1 LTNQANDFWT
11 SLADHYPSNLIKY
24 LLTND
29 YEHATLIVNQGKP
42 MKRIPILILTA
53 SLSTAASTWAAQT
66 DAVQNAPE
74 SAQQTAAAADRAES
88 ANNQSD
94 ADAKFLRMNFREASL
109 DQVLTYLS
117 EAAGFIVNVKP
128 GTSIRGKVTILS
140 NEPLSKDEAVN
151 QLNSVLNAN
160 NLAAVENGR
169 TLTIMPRDEAK
180 IAGIPVRHGSDPD
193 KIPITDKIVTQ
204 IMPVRF
210 VEAAQ
215 LLKDL
220 QPLVS
225 IQTTMTANEAGNAIV
240 MTDTQANIHKVAEI
254 IHDIDM
260 GAEEFT
266 ELRVFPLHNSD
277 PTTTADLITQLFADD
292 TSRQGN
298 QGGFSNP
305 FAGGGRFARFAGL
318 AGQNRGNQSSSSN
331 AQNQR
336 IKKRNRVVAVA
347 DERTASVVVSATRDL
362 MEQIE
367 DVVDRLDGDQKGKKS
382 VHVFAIQ
389 HADPAEALPVLTEM
403 FGKNTTQNSR
413 NNQSQNS
420 ALQTRGSSQ
429 NNPQT
434 SSSTMSGSRTGLGQ
448 GGRTG
453 GGGGTGLSFP

>member
-1 LTNQANDFWT
+1 
-11 SLADHYPSNLIKY
+11 
-24 LLTND
+24 
-29 YEHATLIVNQGKP
+29 

-53 SLSTAASTWAAQT
+53 SLSTAAFTWPGESGAA
-66 DAVQNAPE
+66 QNAPE
-74 SAQQTAAAADRAES
+74 TAQQAAAADQTES
-88 ANNQSD
+88 ATSQLNV
-94 ADAKFLRMNFREASL
+94 DAKFLRMNFRDASL

-117 EAAGFIVNVKP
+117 EAAGFIINVKP
-128 GTSIRGKVTILS
+128 GTSVRGKVTVMS
-140 NEPLSKDEAVN
+140 NEPLTKDEAVN
-151 QLNSVLNAN
+151 LLNTVLNEN

-169 TLTIMPRDEAK
+169 TLTVMPRDEAK
-180 IAGIPVRHGSDPD
+180 IAGIPVISGADPD

-225 IQTTMTANEAGNAIV
+225 IQSTMTANEAGNAIV
-240 MTDTQANIHKVAEI
+240 MTDTQANIHKVAQI

-305 FAGGGRFARFAGL
+305 FAGGGRFARFAAL
-318 AGQNRGNQSSSSN
+318 AGQNRGNQGSSS

-367 DVVDRLDGDQKGKKS
+367 DVIDRLDGDAKGKKKVYVFS
-382 VHVFAIQ
+382 VP
-389 HADPAEALPVLTEM
+389 HADPAEALPILTEM
-403 FGKNTTQNSR
+403 FGSTTQSSR
-413 NNQSQNS
+413 NSAAQSS
-420 ALQTRGSSQ
+420 ALSSRSASQ
-429 NNPQT
+429 SNPQT
-434 SSSTMSGSRTGLGQ
+434 SSSSTMSGSRTGFGQ
-448 GGRTG
+448 TSRT

>member
-1 LTNQANDFWT
+1 
-11 SLADHYPSNLIKY
+11 
-24 LLTND
+24 
-29 YEHATLIVNQGKP
+29 

-53 SLSTAASTWAAQT
+53 CLSTAASTWAAQT
-66 DAVQNAPE
+66 GAVQNAPE
-74 SAQQTAAAADRAES
+74 TAQQTAAANLAE
-88 ANNQSD
+88 AGNGQGGE
-94 ADAKFLRMNFREASL
+94 DAKFLRMNFREASL

-117 EAAGFIVNVKP
+117 EAAGFVINVRP
-128 GTSIRGKVTILS
+128 NTSIRGKVTIMS
-140 NEPLSKDEAVN
+140 NEPLSRDEAIN
-151 QLNSVLNAN
+151 QLNSALNAN
-160 NLAAVENGR
+160 NLAAVENGK

-180 IAGIPVRHGSDPD
+180 IAGIPVRSGADPD

-225 IQTTMTANEAGNAIV
+225 INTTMTANEAGNAIV

-254 IHDIDM
+254 IRDIDS

-266 ELRVFPLHNSD
+266 ELRVFPLHNAD
-277 PTTTADLITQLFADD
+277 PTTTADLLTQLFADD

-305 FAGGGRFARFAGL
+305 FFGGGRFGRFAGL
-318 AGQNRGNQSSSSN
+318 GGQNRGNQGSSNN

-367 DVVDRLDGDQKGKKS
+367 DVVDRLDGNAKGKKS
-382 VHVFAIQ
+382 VHVYRLE
-389 HADPAEALPVLTEM
+389 HTDPAEALPVFTEI

-413 NNQSQNS
+413 NTAAQSS
-420 ALQTRGSSQ
+420 ALLNRGSSQ
-429 NNPQT
+429 NNSQT
-434 SSSTMSGSRTGLGQ
+434 GSTMTGSRNGIGQNNRTG
-448 GGRTG
+448 G

>member
-1 LTNQANDFWT
+1 M
-11 SLADHYPSNLIKY
+11 
-24 LLTND
+24 
-29 YEHATLIVNQGKP
+29 KP
-42 MKRIPILILTA
+42 IPILILTA
-53 SLSTAASTWAAQT
+53 SLSTAAFTWPAEAGAA
-66 DAVQNAPE
+66 QNAPE
-74 SAQQTAAAADRAES
+74 TAQPAAAEQAAS
-88 ANNQSD
+88 QPSV
-94 ADAKFLRMNFREASL
+94 DAKFLRMNFREASL

-117 EAAGFIVNVKP
+117 EAAGFIINVKP
-128 GTSIRGKVTILS
+128 GTSVRGKVTVMS
-140 NEPLSKDEAVN
+140 NEPLTKDEAVN
-151 QLNSVLNAN
+151 LLNTVLNEN
-160 NLAAVENGR
+160 NLAAVENGK
-169 TLTIMPRDEAK
+169 TLSIMPRDEAK
-180 IAGIPVRHGSDPD
+180 IAGIPVKSGADPD

-254 IHDIDM
+254 IRDIDM

-277 PTTTADLITQLFADD
+277 PSTTADLITQLFADD

-305 FAGGGRFARFAGL
+305 FAGGGRFARFAAM
-318 AGQNRGNQSSSSN
+318 AGQTRGNQGSSG

-367 DVVDRLDGDQKGKKS
+367 DVIDRLDGNSKGRKS
-382 VHVFAIQ
+382 VHIYRLE
-389 HADPAEALPVLTEM
+389 HTDPAEALPVFTEM

-413 NNQSQNS
+413 NAAAQSS
-420 ALQTRGSSQ
+420 ALSTRGSSQ

-434 SSSTMSGSRTGLGQ
+434 GSATSTGNRTGMGQ
-448 GGRTG
+448 NNRIGT

>member
-1 LTNQANDFWT
+1 
-11 SLADHYPSNLIKY
+11 
-24 LLTND
+24 
-29 YEHATLIVNQGKP
+29 

-53 SLSTAASTWAAQT
+53 SLSTAAFTWPGQTRAAQ
-66 DAVQNAPE
+66 NAAE
-74 SAQQTAAAADRAES
+74 TAQQTAAADRAEPATS
-88 ANNQSD
+88 ESKV
-94 ADAKFLRMNFREASL
+94 DAKFLRMNFRDASL

-117 EAAGFIVNVKP
+117 EAAGFIINVKP
-128 GTSIRGKVTILS
+128 GTSVRGKVTVMS
-140 NEPLSKDEAVN
+140 NEPLTKDEAVN
-151 QLNSVLNAN
+151 LLNTVLNEN

-169 TLTIMPRDEAK
+169 TLSVMPRDEAK
-180 IAGIPVRHGSDPD
+180 IAGIPVVSGADPD

-240 MTDTQANIHKVAEI
+240 MTDTQSNIHKVAQI

-277 PTTTADLITQLFADD
+277 PTTTADLLTQLFADD

-305 FAGGGRFARFAGL
+305 FAGGGRFARFAAL
-318 AGQNRGNQSSSSN
+318 SGQSRGNQGSSNN

-367 DVVDRLDGDQKGKKS
+367 DVIDRLDGDLKGKKS

-389 HADPAEALPVLTEM
+389 HADPAEALPILTEM

-413 NNQSQNS
+413 NTAAQNS
-420 ALQTRGSSQ
+420 ALTTRGSSQ

-434 SSSTMSGSRTGLGQ
+434 SSTMSGSRTGIGQ
-448 GGRTG
+448 NNRSGG

>member
-1 LTNQANDFWT
+1 
-11 SLADHYPSNLIKY
+11 
-24 LLTND
+24 
-29 YEHATLIVNQGKP
+29 
-42 MKRIPILILTA
+42 MKRILILILTA
-53 SLSTAASTWAAQT
+53 SLSMAASTWAAQT

-74 SAQQTAAAADRAES
+74 SAQQTAADADKAES
-88 ANNQSD
+88 ANNQPD

-140 NEPLSKDEAVN
+140 SEPLSKDEAVN

-180 IAGIPVRHGSDPD
+180 IAGIPVRSDSDPD

-254 IHDIDM
+254 IHAIDM

-277 PTTTADLITQLFADD
+277 PTTTADLITQLFAEDN
-292 TSRQGN
+292 SRQGN

-318 AGQNRGNQSSSSN
+318 AGQNRGGNQGSSN

-347 DERTASVVVSATRDL
+347 DERTASIVVSATRDL

-413 NNQSQNS
+413 NTAAQSS
-420 ALQTRGSSQ
+420 ALTTRGSSQ

-434 SSSTMSGSRTGLGQ
+434 SSTMSGSRTGIGQ
-448 GGRTG
+448 GGGRTG

>member
-1 LTNQANDFWT
+1 
-11 SLADHYPSNLIKY
+11 
-24 LLTND
+24 
-29 YEHATLIVNQGKP
+29 
-42 MKRIPILILTA
+42 MKRIPILVLAA
-53 SLSTAASTWAAQT
+53 SLSTAVSTWAAQT
-66 DAVQNAPE
+66 GAAQNATDA
-74 SAQQTAAAADRAES
+74 AQQTPAAENPDPAKAAS
-88 ANNQSD
+88 

-117 EAAGFIVNVKP
+117 EAAGFIINVKP
-128 GTSIRGKVTILS
+128 GTSVRGKVTVMT
-140 NEPLSKDEAVN
+140 NEPLTRDEAIN
-151 QLNSVLNAN
+151 LLNSVLNEN

-180 IAGIPVRHGSDPD
+180 IAGIPVISGADPD

-225 IQTTMTANEAGNAIV
+225 IQSTMTANEAGNAIV
-240 MTDTQANIHKVAEI
+240 MTDTQANIHKVAQI

-266 ELRVFPLHNSD
+266 ELKVFPLHNAD
-277 PTTTADLITQLFADD
+277 PTTTADLLTQLFADD
-292 TSRQGN
+292 NSRQGN

-305 FAGGGRFARFAGL
+305 FFGGGRFARFAGL
-318 AGQNRGNQSSSSN
+318 GGQNRGSQGGSNN

-367 DVVDRLDGDQKGKKS
+367 EVLDRLDGNAKGKKS
-382 VHVFAIQ
+382 VHVY
-389 HADPAEALPVLTEM
+389 HLEHTDPAEALPIFTEI
-403 FGKNTTQNSR
+403 FGQNTTQNSR
-413 NNQSQNS
+413 NSAAQSS
-420 ALQTRGSSQ
+420 ALSARSNSQ
-429 NNPQT
+429 NNQQT
-434 SSSTMSGSRTGLGQ
+434 SSTMNGSRTGIGQ
-448 GGRTG
+448 NNRTG

>member
-1 LTNQANDFWT
+1 LTKQVNKF
-11 SLADHYPSNLIKY
+11 LSNLVKKHP
-24 LLTND
+24 TNNPQRT
-29 YEHATLIVNQGKP
+29 TLIVNEGQP
-42 MKRIPILILTA
+42 MKQIPILILVA
-53 SLSTAASTWAAQT
+53 SLGTAAFTRAAETGAAQT
-66 DAVQNAPE
+66 APE
-74 SAQQTAAAADRAES
+74 SAQQPAAADQAEPPKT
-88 ANNQSD
+88 QPGP
-94 ADAKFLRMNFREASL
+94 DAKFLRMNFREASL

-117 EAAGFIVNVKP
+117 EAAGFIINVKP
-128 GTSIRGKVTILS
+128 GTSVRGKVTVMS
-140 NEPLSKDEAVN
+140 NEPLTKDEAVN
-151 QLNSVLNAN
+151 LLNTVLNEN
-160 NLAAVENGR
+160 NLAAIENGR
-169 TLTIMPRDEAK
+169 TLSIMPRDEAK
-180 IAGIPVRHGSDPD
+180 IAGIPVVSGADPD

-254 IHDIDM
+254 IQDIDK

-266 ELRVFPLHNSD
+266 ELKVFPLHNAD
-277 PTTTADLITQLFADD
+277 PTTTADMLTQLFADD
-292 TSRQGN
+292 SSRQGN

-318 AGQNRGNQSSSSN
+318 TGGQNRGGQASSN
-331 AQNQR
+331 NSQNQR

-367 DVVDRLDGDQKGKKS
+367 DVIERLDGNAKGKKS
-382 VHVFAIQ
+382 VHIY
-389 HADPAEALPVLTEM
+389 HLEHTDPAEALPVFTEI

-413 NNQSQNS
+413 NSAAQS
-420 ALQTRGSSQ
+420 ALTSRSSTQ
-429 NNPQT
+429 NNSQT
-434 SSSTMSGSRTGLGQ
+434 GSMSSGNRTGTGQ
-448 GGRTG
+448 TGRTG
-453 GGGGTGLSFP
+453 GGGGGTGLTFP

>member
-1 LTNQANDFWT
+1 
-11 SLADHYPSNLIKY
+11 
-24 LLTND
+24 
-29 YEHATLIVNQGKP
+29 
-42 MKRIPILILTA
+42 MKRIPILILMA
-53 SLSTAASTWAAQT
+53 SLSTAVSMRAAET

-74 SAQQTAAAADRAES
+74 TQQKVAAEQAEPAKDQNADT
-88 ANNQSD
+88 
-94 ADAKFLRMNFREASL
+94 KLLRMNFREASL
-109 DQVLTYLS
+109 DQVLNYLS
-117 EAAGFIVNVKP
+117 EAAGFIINIKP
-128 GTSIRGKVTILS
+128 GTSVRGKVTVMS

-151 QLNSVLNAN
+151 LLNTVLNEN

-169 TLTIMPRDEAK
+169 TLTVMPRDEAK
-180 IAGIPVRHGSDPD
+180 IAGIPVISGADPE

-240 MTDTQANIHKVAEI
+240 MTDTQANIHKVSQI

-266 ELRVFPLHNSD
+266 ELRVFPLHNAD
-277 PTTTADLITQLFADD
+277 PTTTADLLTQLFADD

-305 FAGGGRFARFAGL
+305 FAGGGRFARFAAL
-318 AGQNRGNQSSSSN
+318 AGQNRGNQGSSNN

-367 DVVDRLDGDQKGKKS
+367 DVVDRLDGNAKGKKS

-413 NNQSQNS
+413 NTAAQSS
-420 ALQTRGSSQ
+420 ALTTRGSSQ

-434 SSSTMSGSRTGLGQ
+434 SSTTSGNRTSMGQ
-448 GGRTG
+448 NNRT

>member
-1 LTNQANDFWT
+1 
-11 SLADHYPSNLIKY
+11 
-24 LLTND
+24 
-29 YEHATLIVNQGKP
+29 

-53 SLSTAASTWAAQT
+53 SLSTAAFSWAAQT

-74 SAQQTAAAADRAES
+74 SAQQTPAADHAEA
-88 ANNQSD
+88 ANSQPS

-117 EAAGFIVNVKP
+117 EAAGFIINVKP
-128 GTSIRGKVTILS
+128 GTSVRGKVTVMS
-140 NEPLSKDEAVN
+140 NEPLSRDEAVN
-151 QLNSVLNAN
+151 LLNTVLNEN

-169 TLTIMPRDEAK
+169 TLTVMPRDEAK
-180 IAGIPVRHGSDPD
+180 IAGIPVISGANPD

-240 MTDTQANIHKVAEI
+240 MTDTQANIHKVAQI

-277 PTTTADLITQLFADD
+277 PTTTADLLTQLFADD

-318 AGQNRGNQSSSSN
+318 AGQTRGNQGSSN
-331 AQNQR
+331 SAQNQR

-347 DERTASVVVSATRDL
+347 DERTASVIVSATRDL

-367 DVVDRLDGDQKGKKS
+367 DVVDRIDGDPKGKKK
-382 VHVFAIQ
+382 VYVF
-389 HADPAEALPVLTEM
+389 HLEHTDPAEALPVFTEM
-403 FGKNTTQNSR
+403 FGSTSQNSR
-413 NNQSQNS
+413 NSAAQSS
-420 ALQTRGSSQ
+420 ALSTRSSSQ

-434 SSSTMSGSRTGLGQ
+434 SSSTMGGSRTGTGQ
-448 GGRTG
+448 SSRTG
-453 GGGGTGLSFP
+453 GTGGSGLSFP

>member
-1 LTNQANDFWT
+1 
-11 SLADHYPSNLIKY
+11 
-24 LLTND
+24 
-29 YEHATLIVNQGKP
+29 
-42 MKRIPILILTA
+42 MKRIPILILAA
-53 SLSTAASTWAAQT
+53 SLSTAVSTWAAQT
-66 DAVQNAPE
+66 GAVQNAAE
-74 SAQQTAAAADRAES
+74 TVQQLAAAEP
-88 ANNQSD
+88 ANGQAT

-117 EAAGFIVNVKP
+117 EAAGFIINVKP
-128 GTSIRGKVTILS
+128 GTSVRGKVTVMS
-140 NEPLSKDEAVN
+140 NEPLTKDEAVN
-151 QLNSVLNAN
+151 LLNTVLNEN

-169 TLTIMPRDEAK
+169 TLSVMPRDEAK
-180 IAGIPVRHGSDPD
+180 IAGIPVISGSDPD

-225 IQTTMTANEAGNAIV
+225 IQTTLTANEAGNAIV
-240 MTDTQANIHKVAEI
+240 MTDTQANIHKVAQI
-254 IHDIDM
+254 IRDIDS

-266 ELRVFPLHNSD
+266 ELRVFPLKNAD
-277 PTTTADLITQLFADD
+277 PTTTADLLTQLFADD
-292 TSRQGN
+292 TGRQGN
-298 QGGFSNP
+298 QSGFSNP
-305 FAGGGRFARFAGL
+305 FAGGGRFARFTAL
-318 AGQNRGNQSSSSN
+318 AGQNRGNQGSSNN

-367 DVVDRLDGDQKGKKS
+367 DVVDRLDGNPKGKKS
-382 VHVFAIQ
+382 VHVYRLE
-389 HADPAEALPVLTEM
+389 HTDPAEALPVFTEI

-413 NNQSQNS
+413 NTAAQSS
-420 ALQTRGSSQ
+420 ALTTRGSTQ

-434 SSSTMSGSRTGLGQ
+434 SGTMTGNRSGVGQ
-448 GGRTG
+448 NNRVG
-453 GGGGTGLSFP
+453 GGGAGNSLSFP

>member
-1 LTNQANDFWT
+1 MIT
-11 SLADHYPSNLIKY
+11 S
-24 LLTND
+24 T
-29 YEHATLIVNQGKP
+29 TLIVNQGKP

-53 SLSTAASTWAAQT
+53 SLSMAASTWAAQT
-66 DAVQNAPE
+66 DAVQNAPQPP
-74 SAQQTAAAADRAES
+74 QQAATADKSET
-88 ANNQSD
+88 ANNEPSG
-94 ADAKFLRMNFREASL
+94 DAKFLRMNFRDASL

-117 EAAGFIVNVKP
+117 EAAGFIVHVKP
-128 GTSIRGKVTILS
+128 GTSIRGKVTIMS

-160 NLAAVENGR
+160 ELAAVENGR

-180 IAGIPVRHGSDPD
+180 IAGIPVRSGSDPD

-225 IQTTMTANEAGNAIV
+225 IHTSMTANEAGNAIV

-254 IHDIDM
+254 INDIDK

-277 PTTTADLITQLFADD
+277 PTTTADLITQLFAEDN
-292 TSRQGN
+292 SRQGN

-305 FAGGGRFARFAGL
+305 FFGGGRFGRFAAL
-318 AGQNRGNQSSSSN
+318 AGQNRGSQGSSN
-331 AQNQR
+331 SAQNQR

-347 DERTASVVVSATRDL
+347 DE
-362 MEQIE
+362 
-367 DVVDRLDGDQKGKKS
+367 
-382 VHVFAIQ
+382 
-389 HADPAEALPVLTEM
+389 
-403 FGKNTTQNSR
+403 
-413 NNQSQNS
+413 
-420 ALQTRGSSQ
+420 
-429 NNPQT
+429 
-434 SSSTMSGSRTGLGQ
+434 
-448 GGRTG
+448 
-453 GGGGTGLSFP
+453 

>member
-1 LTNQANDFWT
+1 
-11 SLADHYPSNLIKY
+11 
-24 LLTND
+24 
-29 YEHATLIVNQGKP
+29 

-53 SLSTAASTWAAQT
+53 SLSTVAPTWAAQT
-66 DAVQNAPE
+66 GAAQNAAE
-74 SAQQTAAAADRAES
+74 TAQQSAAAEQAEA
-88 ANNQSD
+88 ANSQPS
-94 ADAKFLRMNFREASL
+94 ADAKFLRMNFRDASL

-117 EAAGFIVNVKP
+117 EAAGFIINVKP
-128 GTSIRGKVTILS
+128 GTSVRGKVNVMS
-140 NEPLSKDEAVN
+140 NEPLTKEEAIN
-151 QLNSVLNAN
+151 LLNSVLNEN

-169 TLTIMPRDEAK
+169 TLTVMPRDEAK
-180 IAGIPVRHGSDPD
+180 IAGIPVRSGSDPD

-254 IHDIDM
+254 IRDIDM

-277 PTTTADLITQLFADD
+277 PAATADLITQLFADD

-298 QGGFSNP
+298 QSGFSNP
-305 FAGGGRFARFAGL
+305 FAGGGRFARFAAM
-318 AGQNRGNQSSSSN
+318 AGQTRGNQGSSN

-367 DVVDRLDGDQKGKKS
+367 DVIDRLDGDQKGKKS
-382 VHVFAIQ
+382 VHIFPMPHV
-389 HADPAEALPVLTEM
+389 DPAEALPVLTEM
-403 FGKNTTQNSR
+403 FGKSTTQNSR
-413 NNQSQNS
+413 NTAAQSSALSSRSGSQNS
-420 ALQTRGSSQ
+420 Q
-429 NNPQT
+429 QT
-434 SSSTMSGSRTGLGQ
+434 SSTMTGSRTGLGQ
-448 GGRTG
+448 SSRTGG

>member
-1 LTNQANDFWT
+1 
-11 SLADHYPSNLIKY
+11 
-24 LLTND
+24 
-29 YEHATLIVNQGKP
+29 

-66 DAVQNAPE
+66 GGVQNAPE
-74 SAQQTAAAADRAES
+74 SAQQAAAVDQGEPAS
-88 ANNQSD
+88 GQPS

-117 EAAGFIVNVKP
+117 EAAGFIINVKP

-140 NEPLSKDEAVN
+140 NEPLSKDEAIN

-169 TLTIMPRDEAK
+169 NLTIMPRDEAK
-180 IAGIPVRHGSDPD
+180 IAGIPVISEPNPD

-240 MTDTQANIHKVAEI
+240 MTDTQANIHKVAQI

-266 ELRVFPLHNSD
+266 ELKVFPLHNAD
-277 PTTTADLITQLFADD
+277 PTTTADLLTQLFADD

-318 AGQNRGNQSSSSN
+318 AAQNRGNQGSSSS
-331 AQNQR
+331 QNQR

-367 DVVDRLDGDQKGKKS
+367 DVIDRLDGNAKGKKS
-382 VHVFAIQ
+382 VHVYRLE
-389 HADPAEALPVLTEM
+389 HTDPAEALPVFTDI
-403 FGKNTTQNSR
+403 FGNNTTQNSR
-413 NNQSQNS
+413 NSALQNS
-420 ALQTRGSSQ
+420 ALTTRGSSQ

-434 SSSTMSGSRTGLGQ
+434 SSTMN

-453 GGGGTGLSFP
+453 VGQNNRIGGGGGGSGLSFP